1 MTKLVSWNIAH
12 RPEPWRCLLES
23 DADIAL
29 LQEATAPPPDV
40 ASRLEVDAAPW
51 ETAGAGA
58 RRPWRTA
65 VVRLSDRVEV
75 TWLDAQPV
83 CDALPGQLAVSRPG
97 TLAAAIVTPLGG
109 EPFIAVSMYGLWEGS
124 NARAD
129 GRWIFADGSVHRLI
143 SDLSALVG
151 GVGGHRIVAA
161 GDLNIYHGYGE
172 RGSTYWAGRYESV
185 FARMAA
191 IGLSFIGPQFPNGRR
206 AESRP
211 HGLPEGSANVPTY
224 HTTRQN
230 PATAEHQLDFAFA
243 STDIAEHVHVR
254 ARNEVEAWG
263 PSDHCRVDIEVTA
276 SGAAAV

>member
-29 LQEATAPPPDV
+29 LQEATAPPSDV
-40 ASRLEVDAAPW
+40 ASQLDVDAAPW

-58 RRPWRTA
+58 HRPWRTA
-65 VVRLSDRVEV
+65 IVRLSDRVEIA
-75 TWLDAQPV
+75 WLDAKPV
-83 CDALPGQLAVSRPG
+83 CEALPGHFAVSRPG
-97 TLAAAIVTPLGG
+97 TLAAAVVTPLDG
-109 EPFIAVSMYGLWEGS
+109 EPFLAVSMYGLWES
-124 NARAD
+124 SHVQAD

-151 GVGGHRIVAA
+151 GAGGHRIIAA

-172 RGSTYWAGRYESV
+172 RGSSYWAGRYASV

-191 IGLSFIGPQFPNGRR
+191 IGLSFVGPQYPNGRR
-206 AESRP
+206 AESCP

-224 HTTRQN
+224 HTNRQN
-230 PATAEHQLDFAFA
+230 PATAEHQLDFTFA
-243 STDIAEHVHVR
+243 STDIAEHVRVR

-263 PSDHCRVDIEVTA
+263 PSDHCRIEIEVAA
-276 SGAAAV
+276 S

>member
-1 MTKLVSWNIAH
+1 MTKLISWNIAH
-12 RPEPWRCLLES
+12 RPELWRCLQES
-23 DADIAL
+23 EADVAL

-40 ASRLEVDAAPW
+40 ASRLEVDGVPW

-75 TWLDAQPV
+75 TWLDAKPV

-97 TLAAAIVTPLGG
+97 TLAAAIVTPLDGD
-109 EPFIAVSMYGLWEGS
+109 PFVAVSMYGLWEGS
-124 NARAD
+124 NALAD

-143 SDLSALVG
+143 SDISALVG
-151 GVGGHRIVAA
+151 GAAGHRIVAA

-191 IGLSFIGPQFPNGRR
+191 IGLPFVGPQFPNGRL

-230 PATAEHQLDFAFA
+230 PSTAEHQLDFAFA
-243 STDIAEHVHVR
+243 SSDIANRVRVR
-254 ARNEVEAWG
+254 ACNEVEVWG
-263 PSDHCRVDIEVTA
+263 PSDHCRVEIEVTG
-276 SGAAAV
+276 S

>member
-1 MTKLVSWNIAH
+1 MTKLISWNIAH
-12 RPEPWRCLLES
+12 RPEPWRGLLES

-40 ASRLEVDAAPW
+40 ASRLEVDAALW
-51 ETAGAGA
+51 ETPGAGA
-58 RRPWRTA
+58 HRPWRTA
-65 VVRLSDRVEV
+65 VVRLSDRVAV
-75 TWLDAQPV
+75 TWLDAKPV

-97 TLAAAIVTPLGG
+97 TLAAAIVTPLEG

-124 NARAD
+124 HARAD

-151 GVGGHRIVAA
+151 GVGGHRIIAA

-191 IGLSFIGPQFPNGRR
+191 IGLPFVGPQFPNGRR
-206 AESRP
+206 AESCP
-211 HGLPEGSANVPTY
+211 HGLPEGSTNVPTY

-243 STDIAEHVHVR
+243 STDIAERVSVR

-263 PSDHCRVDIEVTA
+263 PSDHCRVEIEVTA